1 MAITSIKTGSSFKN
15 LTKYDDFLAGN
26 AAYDPAATWLIQR
39 VAGTGS
45 SGTIT
50 FSSIPSTYTSLQI
63 RFIGRVTNADTA
75 DNLFLRFNSDSGS
88 NYAWH
93 YLEGDGATSTAS
105 GAVTQTRILSGR
117 VSAANATSGIVGAGV
132 IDIHNYASTTQNK
145 TVRTLTG
152 IDRNGSGNVRMDS
165 GLWINTSAVTSIQ
178 LTNGSGTNFTTDST
192 FALYGM
198 KG

>member
-1 MAITSIKTGSSFKN
+1 MAITKIKGTSSFTN
-15 LTKYDDFLAGN
+15 LTKYDSFLAGN
-26 AAYDPAATWLIQR
+26 NINDYESIATA
-39 VAGTGS
+39 VGTGS

-93 YLEGDGATSTAS
+93 YLEGDGGTTTAGGATS
-105 GAVTQTRILSGR
+105 QTRILSGR
-117 VSAANATSGIVGAGV
+117 VAAANATSGIVGAGV

-152 IDRNGSGNVRMDS
+152 LDRNGSGNVRMDS
-165 GLWINTSAVTSIQ
+165 GLWLSTSAVTSIQ
-178 LTNGSGTNFTTDST
+178 LTNGSNTNFTTDST
-192 FALYGM
+192 FALYGI
-198 KG
+198 KGA

>member
-1 MAITSIKTGSSFKN
+1 MLNSLVGIIASSGGAAAGGAYESIAS
-15 LTKYDDFLAGN
+15 
-26 AAYDPAATWLIQR
+26 AT
-39 VAGTGS
+39 GTGS

-50 FSSIPSTYTSLQI
+50 FSSIPSTYVSLQI

-93 YLEGDGATSTAS
+93 YLEGDGGTATAS

-117 VSAANATSGIVGAGV
+117 VSAANATAGIVGAGV

-145 TVRTLTG
+145 TVRVFTG
-152 IDRNGSGNVRMDS
+152 LDRNGSGNVRMDS

-178 LTNGSGTNFTTDST
+178 LTNGSGTNFTTDSV
-192 FALYGM
+192 FALYGI
-198 KG
+198 KGA